1 MLSLLKQKIQPLA
14 VADIL
19 KEKEISIFTPQEFS
33 RFFKTSPR
41 QTRYFLETYTKRLF
55 LTRLRKNL
63 YALKMKLPSE
73 EIVANALYKPSYLSL
88 EYVLSR
94 HGIIPESTYS
104 ITSVT
109 TKATADFSALGKEF
123 LYRKIKKAAYTG
135 YAPEKIEGKTIFIA
149 EPEKALIDYLYFV
162 SLGRKTLNNRL
173 DVSRLN
179 KKKALGYV
187 KLYQRKALKE
197 LADQVWAAT
206 PAAIK

>member
-1 MLSLLKQKIQPLA
+1 MLSLTKQKIQPLA
-14 VADIL
+14 VAEAL
-19 KEKEISIFTPQEFS
+19 QEKGIGIFTQQEFS

-41 QTRYFLETYTKRLF
+41 QTRYFLETYAKRSF
-55 LTRLRKNL
+55 LTRLKKNL
-63 YALKMKLPSE
+63 YALKTKLPSE
-73 EIVANALYKPSYLSL
+73 EIVAGALYKPSYLSL

-94 HGIIPESTYS
+94 YGIIPESTYS

-109 TKATADFSALGKEF
+109 TKATATFSVLGKEF

-135 YAPEKIEGKTIFIA
+135 YLPEKIDGKTIFIA

-179 KKKALGYV
+179 KKKALDYA

-197 LADQVWAAT
+197 LVDQVWATA
-206 PAAIK
+206 PSAIK